1 VSDVQIT
8 VDLPYP
14 AEVVWR
20 ALTERRLMSEWF
32 LPTDLAP
39 VAGGIY
45 RVFPPPGLAGFG
57 APFDVD
63 VLEVVV
69 PQRLLQRWRGEQ
81 LHTEMLWEITPAGT
95 GSHLRVVQSGFLG
108 LQGDRRRSELLE
120 AHGTLFQERLPAL
133 LARLALDDV
142 LPPPPVR
149 VPLKMPAPAPDL
161 VPARRPFW
169 HVPVRQRLRLLSIA
183 GAIVLTVLIATALAT
198 LVVIRPPSAPADA
211 LIPPY
216 VPGLDQQAGPS
227 ASAQPVSPTPSAS
240 STPIPVRP
248 SPSVPSAQPVPS
260 ALTAGY
266 RTAESYSLSYIGSI
280 SIKAGETAVDG
291 WTAIIEVPQGV
302 QVTSAWDQVEHHQT
316 GRTVTFSSEA
326 HRRIEPGITFTL
338 SFQAGG
344 ADGGQP
350 LSCTV
355 NGVRCSGF

>member
-1 VSDVQIT
+1 MSDVQIT

-39 VAGGIY
+39 VAGGVY

-69 PQRLLQRWRGEQ
+69 PLRLLQRWRGEQ
-81 LHTEMLWEITPAGT
+81 LHTEMLWEITPTAT
-95 GSHLRVVQSGFLG
+95 GSHLRVVQTGFLG
-108 LQGDRRRSELLE
+108 LQGDRRRGELLE
-120 AHGTLFQERLPAL
+120 AYETLFQERLPAL

-149 VPLKMPAPAPDL
+149 VPLKMPAPAPAPDMEP
-161 VPARRPFW
+161 VKRPWW
-169 HVPVRQRLRLLSIA
+169 HIPVRNRLRLLSVA

-211 LIPPY
+211 LKPNY
-216 VPGLDQQAGPS
+216 VPGLDQQPGPS
-227 ASAQPVSPTPSAS
+227 ASPRPGSPSPSSAA
-240 STPIPVRP
+240 PVRP
-248 SPSVPSAQPVPS
+248 SASGSLAQPP
-260 ALTAGY
+260 ATGLTAAY
-266 RTAESYSLSYIGSI
+266 RTTESYSLSYIGSI
-280 SIKAGETAVDG
+280 SVKAGETAVDG
-291 WTAIIEVPQGV
+291 WTAIIELPQGV
-302 QVTSAWDQVEHHQT
+302 QVTSAWDQVQHKQT
-316 GRTVTFSSEA
+316 GRTVTFTSQA
-326 HRRIEPGITFTL
+326 HKRIEAGGTFTL

-344 ADGGQP
+344 ADNGQP
-350 LSCTV
+350 LACTV
-355 NGVRCSGF
+355 NGVPCSGF